1 MKENNNTYPW
11 QQEAD
16 ADTLRK
22 MHEVVRQAY
31 AQSEEESVEVPSVDA
46 AWHKFDAKHHVTP
59 RPSLWRRWSVA
70 ASIALA
76 CFVVVALSWPS
87 LRNSWM
93 PEEPEAETSVT
104 HPAIQEETA
113 VEEDEQS
120 ISYRNVPL
128 SEIVSQLAA
137 RYGATVVNHA
147 TTEDVR
153 LYVVLDRQW
162 CLAESIDF
170 LNHFEQVNI
179 TLTNDNQI
187 EIR

>member
-1 MKENNNTYPW
+1 MKENNNICPW

-22 MHEVVRQAY
+22 MHEDVRQAY

-87 LRNSWM
+87 LRNIWM
-93 PEEPEAETSVT
+93 PDEPLAETSFAG
-104 HPAIQEETA
+104 PAIQDEPTI
-113 VEEDEQS
+113 EEDAQT

-128 SEIVSQLAA
+128 SEIVAQLAM
-137 RYGATVVNHA
+137 RYNATVENHA
-147 TTEDVR
+147 AEDVR

-162 CLAESIDF
+162 SLAECIDF
-170 LNHFEQVNI
+170 LNHFEQVSI
-179 TLTNDNQI
+179 TLTNDSQI